1 MAGIKLT
8 CLLLMFERAR
18 FPLPQRNL
26 TSVER
31 DGRSGTR
38 EDEEGRFSQT
48 PRLISIMI
56 QRDRFMMMTMN
67 GPPCGYKHT
76 NQVYVATFVHTT
88 EIT

>member
-38 EDEEGRFSQT
+38 EDEKGRFSQT
-48 PRLISIMI
+48 PRLISFNN
-56 QRDRFMMMTMN
+56 D
-67 GPPCGYKHT
+67 
-76 NQVYVATFVHTT
+76 T
-88 EIT
+88 EGSLYDDDDEWPAFG

>member
-1 MAGIKLT
+1 
-8 CLLLMFERAR
+8 MFERAR

-26 TSVER
+26 RSVER

-38 EDEEGRFSQT
+38 EDEKGRFSQT

-67 GPPCGYKHT
+67 GPPLARNCGYKHT